1 MSNKLSSEFKNVI
14 KILEENIKDQE
25 ELELV
30 KVQIF
35 NLYNSFFEEISK
47 LEDLANSRIAE
58 ISQMQASMDEK
69 LKGIEKEVKN
79 ISVDIYGEEENEA
92 GEYDFTITCPYCNN
106 EFTVEV
112 DELGNEITCPE
123 CNNLIEL
130 DWGHECDDGDCGS
143 CGHHHC
149 HYDEDDEM

>member
-1 MSNKLSSEFKNVI
+1 MSSKLSAEFKNVI
-14 KILEENIKDQE
+14 KTLEENIKDTE
-25 ELELV
+25 TLELV
-30 KVQIF
+30 KVQMF

-47 LEDLANSRIAE
+47 LEDLANSRMAE
-58 ISQMQASMDEK
+58 ISQMQANMEEK

-79 ISVDIYGEEENEA
+79 ISVDIYGEEE
-92 GEYDFTITCPYCNN
+92 GEYDFTVTCPYCNN

-123 CNNLIEL
+123 CNNVIEL
-130 DWGHECDDGDCGS
+130 DWGHECDDDNCDS
-143 CGHHHC
+143 CNHHC

>member
-1 MSNKLSSEFKNVI
+1 
-14 KILEENIKDQE
+14 
-25 ELELV
+25 
-30 KVQIF
+30 
-35 NLYNSFFEEISK
+35 
-47 LEDLANSRIAE
+47 
-58 ISQMQASMDEK
+58 MQASMDEK

-79 ISVDIYGEEENEA
+79 ISVDIYGEEEKEDRQ
-92 GEYDFTITCPYCNN
+92 YDYTITCPYCNN

-123 CNNLIEL
+123 CNNIIEL
-130 DWGHECDDGDCGS
+130 DWGHECDDGNCSS

>member
-47 LEDLANSRIAE
+47 LEELANSRIAE

-79 ISVDIYGEEENEA
+79 ISVDIYGEEENED

-123 CNNLIEL
+123 CNNIIEL
-130 DWGHECDDGDCGS
+130 DWGHECDDGNCSS